1 MNESR
6 ILRISKRLRN
16 IHRRGKMGVSLKEY
30 ARLSAAH
37 ATSAEQTTN
46 PVMLDRKGTLTTAA
60 LAWAW
65 LAERGM
71 APA

>member
-16 IHRRGKMGVSLKEY
+16 IHRRGKTGVSLKQF
-30 ARLSAAH
+30 ARASAVRSISPERT
-37 ATSAEQTTN
+37 TS
-46 PVMLDRKGTLTTAA
+46 PVMLDRNGALTTAA
-60 LAWAW
+60 LAWHW